1 MIKKQW
7 YTFQSFVYFN
17 NLIKQTQSKNRAS
30 NSLFSFLC
38 ISDIFMEFFSCGLQK
53 FNFNVWTTQFLY
65 WVYFNQVCKYELEDS
80 TTGWV
85 IFLRKQILLGPAW
98 HWRIT
103 WHDQNLPS
111 LFNLWADKTIRVNLC
126 RKSISKRITCKY
138 ELENFTT
145 GWVIFS
151 RKQILFGPAWHWC
164 IS

>member
-65 WVYFNQVCKYELEDS
+65 WVYFNQVCKYEFENS

-85 IFLRKQILLGPAW
+85 IFSRKQILLGPAW
-98 HWRIT
+98 HWRISLLVIVNKLLKIKFVDIT
-103 WHDQNLPS
+103 QQYFALLPQVNFPANNLNFHWRWWDQIQAIFLNL
-111 LFNLWADKTIRVNLC
+111 FYF
-126 RKSISKRITCKY
+126 KY
-138 ELENFTT
+138 EL
-145 GWVIFS
+145 
-151 RKQILFGPAWHWC
+151 
-164 IS
+164 